1 MLSQVAAEEGQ
12 LKSPLIKIRA
22 RAPLKP
28 AKKKRKRR
36 KKKREMVGQ
45 TLNSM
50 LSKRKP
56 HRPHFSP
63 IKTGLQSN
71 ITISPRLR
79 KGELE
84 VLKNLTRLV
93 GPRRLRAAE
102 MMKKMR
108 PRPRVSSS
116 RLCRSSS
123 NKSKKPQAS
132 LKNGD
137 DLNLI

>member
-1 MLSQVAAEEGQ
+1 MLSQVVVEEGPH
-12 LKSPLIKIRA
+12 KSPLIKIRA
-22 RAPLKP
+22 RVPQKP

-36 KKKREMVGQ
+36 KKKREMVEQ
-45 TLNSM
+45 MPNSTLSR
-50 LSKRKP
+50 KKP

-71 ITISPRLR
+71 ITTNPRLR
-79 KGELE
+79 KEELE
-84 VLKNLTRLV
+84 VLKNLTQLV
-93 GPRRLRAAE
+93 GPRRLRAVE
-102 MMKKMR
+102 MTRKMR

-116 RLCRSSS
+116 HLCRSSS